1 MAHGAHGSVYKRCG
15 CRDAVTGKR
24 KGPRCEL
31 LRRAGHGSWYLTLE
45 VPPGAVGERRRLRV
59 GGHHSRRPGREGVA
73 GVADAVP
80 GNRHGGVDDRAL
92 AASLARRASL
102 VAAQHPA
109 DV

>member
-1 MAHGAHGSVYKRCG
+1 MTRGAHGSVYKRCG

-45 VPPGAVGERRRLRV
+45 VPPGSVGERRRLRV
-59 GGHHSRRPGREGVA
+59 GGHHSRRQAEKALLGG
-73 GVADAVP
+73 ADVVP
-80 GNRHGGVDDRAL
+80 GNGDGGVDDRSL
-92 AASLARRASL
+92 AASLASRAGL